1 MVKKT
6 DMELVKE
13 YFTHMVGKTIDGVA
27 INKNDE
33 LEITLQD
40 DSIIIIWSSEDL
52 SLFIDYPLKLN

>member
-1 MVKKT
+1 MAKKS
-6 DMELVKE
+6 DMQLVEE

-27 INKNDE
+27 INNEE

-52 SLFIDYPLKLN
+52 SMIIDYPPKLN

>member
-6 DMELVKE
+6 QHQLVEE

-27 INKNDE
+27 INNKDE

-40 DSIIIIWSSEDL
+40 DSIVIIWSSEDL
-52 SLFIDYPLKLN
+52 SLFIDYPPKLN